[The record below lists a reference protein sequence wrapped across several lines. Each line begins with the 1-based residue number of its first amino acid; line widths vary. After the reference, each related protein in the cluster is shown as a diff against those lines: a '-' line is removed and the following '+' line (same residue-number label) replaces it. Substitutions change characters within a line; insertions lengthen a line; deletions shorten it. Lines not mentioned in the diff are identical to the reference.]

1 LKKKT
6 YHWSVAGR
14 TISIGRMPLI
24 MGIVNATPDSFSDGG
39 KYDPLEQAL
48 VLVQDGA
55 DILDIGGES
64 TRPNATIVNEAEELR
79 RVIPLI
85 NKLVTLVKVPLSI
98 DTSKAA
104 VAREA
109 LAAGASIINDISALS
124 ADPEMVEVAAG
135 SQAGIVAMHRLGTP
149 QTMQSDPHYEEFV
162 HEVTNYLKLRLFDL
176 AGLGIAPERIALDP
190 GIGFGKR
197 THHNLQLL
205 SHLDQLL
212 ALGRPIC
219 LGVSRK
225 GFINRTLGREGHPE
239 AGDFGTVG
247 VMLHALNK
255 GWVQI
260 ARVHNVIAF
269 HDAARMFLAVE
280 EARTGS

>member
-1 LKKKT
+1 
-6 YHWSVAGR
+6 
-14 TISIGRMPLI
+14 MPLI

-48 VLVQDGA
+48 ALVQDGA

-64 TRPNATIVNEAEELR
+64 TRPGAAIVDKVEELR

-85 NKLVTLVKVPLSI
+85 NKLVSLVKAPISI
-98 DTSKAA
+98 DTSKAD

-109 LAAGASIINDISALS
+109 LAAGATIINDISALS

-135 SQAGIVAMHRLGTP
+135 SHAGIVAMHRLGTP
-149 QTMQSDPHYEEFV
+149 QTMQKDPHYV
-162 HEVTNYLKLRLFDL
+162 DVVDEVTNYLKLRLFDL
-176 AGLGIAPERIALDP
+176 ARLGIAPDRVALDP

-197 THHNLQLL
+197 TQHNLQLL

-247 VMLHALNK
+247 VMLHALSK

-260 ARVHNVIAF
+260 ARVHNVKAF
-269 HDAARMFLAVE
+269 HDAARLFLAIE
-280 EARTGS
+280 GASNQEPA